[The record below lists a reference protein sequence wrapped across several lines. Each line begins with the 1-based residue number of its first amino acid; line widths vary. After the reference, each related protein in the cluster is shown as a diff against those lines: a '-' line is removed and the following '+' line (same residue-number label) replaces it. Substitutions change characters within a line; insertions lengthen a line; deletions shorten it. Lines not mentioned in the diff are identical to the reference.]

1 MDVGIGLPNSVPG
14 TTGAQLLEWA
24 RRAETAGFSSLA
36 TIGAVAYPT
45 YEELTALAAA
55 AAVTERI
62 GLLTNILIAPARS
75 TALLA
80 KQAASVDQLSGGRLT
95 LGLGLGWRATD
106 YELTE
111 RDYHSRGARFD
122 EQLPEL
128 QAAWADQPLTEG
140 AWPVAPPPAR
150 TSGIPL
156 LIGGMTDATV
166 RRVVE
171 FGSGWTAGGA
181 PPDAIAAMAERVS
194 TAWREAGREGTPRVV
209 ALMYFSLGDTEERSR
224 HYLEDYYRQ
233 MGEQTA
239 SMIADSAARTPEAI
253 TGAVD
258 QFTAMGIDEL
268 VLDPTVS
275 DPEQVDLL
283 ADVVAQRSA

>member
-14 TTGAQLLEWA
+14 TTGPQLLEWA
-24 RRAETAGFSSLA
+24 RRAEAAGFSSLA

-62 GLLTNILIAPARS
+62 GLLTNILIAPVRS

-122 EQLPEL
+122 EQLHEL
-128 QAAWADQPLTEG
+128 QAAWAGQPLTDG

-150 TSGIPL
+150 TSGVPL
-156 LIGGMTDATV
+156 LIGGMTDAAV

-224 HYLEDYYRQ
+224 RYLEDYYRQ

-239 SMIADSAARTPEAI
+239 SMIADSAVRTPEAI
-253 TGAVD
+253 KGAVE